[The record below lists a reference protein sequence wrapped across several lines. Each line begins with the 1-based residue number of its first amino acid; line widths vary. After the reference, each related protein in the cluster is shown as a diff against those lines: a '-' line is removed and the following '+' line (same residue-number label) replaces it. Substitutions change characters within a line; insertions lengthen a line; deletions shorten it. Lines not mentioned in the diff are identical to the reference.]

1 MCAMKEPGADRPKD
15 LEQDEAEEM
24 CTGPMKEEELEE
36 SSMGGSS
43 VAGAAGL
50 RGGPWS
56 EEKEEVED
64 FNKKE
69 KKQSELKG
77 TPIEEMYST
86 GGHYRGGRPQYVD
99 EFKGY
104 VERSKHQGLK
114 NVTPPKRRLKIKFK
128 R

>member
-43 VAGAAGL
+43 VAGAPGL

-86 GGHYRGGRPQYVD
+86 GGHFFGGSVSPTD
-99 EFKGY
+99 EFRGY
-104 VERSKHQGLK
+104 IERSKYQGLK
-114 NVTPPKRRLKIKFK
+114 NVKSSRRRLKIRFK